1 MMKTSLWGNALL
13 ILIVHLAHDTRNFYK
28 KFIRFSLD
36 ISTFAI
42 YCKGRNSRYLSPV
55 RIATLCLGTL
65 FLISEGIYN
74 G

>member
-1 MMKTSLWGNALL
+1 MMKTPRGENARL
-13 ILIVHLAHDTRNFYK
+13 ILNIHLEHDTRKFYK
-28 KFIRFSLD
+28 NFIQFSLD
-36 ISTFAI
+36 FSSPST

>member
-1 MMKTSLWGNALL
+1 MMKTPRGENARL
-13 ILIVHLAHDTRNFYK
+13 ISNVHLEHDTRKIYK
-28 KFIRFSLD
+28 NYIRFSLD
-36 ISTFAI
+36 FSSPST
-42 YCKGRNSRYLSPV
+42 YCKGRTSCCPSPV